1 MLLIAVGK
9 LRQGPEQALID
20 RYLVRLRPKLQI
32 RELGDGTGSAPE
44 IKRREGAAMI
54 AALPPNAF
62 VVALDVAGQ
71 SVSSEELAVLL
82 GRWSEQPQPLV
93 FTIGGAEGLGDAVL
107 ARAGYRLA
115 LGPMTWPH
123 MLARV
128 MLVEQLY
135 RAQSIMA
142 GHPYHRG

>member
-44 IKRREGAAMI
+44 IKRREGAAMV
-54 AALPPNAF
+54 AALPPGSF
-62 VVALDVAGQ
+62 VVALDVTGQ
-71 SVSSEELAVLL
+71 SVSSEALAVLL
-82 GRWSEQPQPLV
+82 GRWAEQPQPLV

-107 ARAGYRLA
+107 DRAGFRLT
-115 LGPMTWPH
+115 LGAMTWPH